1 MGPLGPLTGSSGHL
15 EGNDMKTTKQEKRA
29 ILVIALAAFVALAF
43 WGGASLFSNW
53 RDQAIGSRDSEF
65 VESARQ
71 TYAMDEFVPF
81 DSDRDK
87 EQSGELPSGLSFT
100 PVADEWNGCLDIRV
114 DDARLLSTEEASQY
128 VNEDVFPYWKDDAN
142 AERFL
147 VCTVTLRNASAEPLS
162 RTQGG
167 LQLFNIG
174 FLCLENTGNGPVAF
188 SGTAD
193 VAQDDESAGFYFDLP
208 VGQTKTFIIVY
219 GVPESVDVNT
229 LSLQVGGGYGDAK
242 YVFDLAIDE

>member
-1 MGPLGPLTGSSGHL
+1 MGPLGPLTGSSGPL

-87 EQSGELPSGLSFT
+87 EQSGELPRHS
-100 PVADEWNGCLDIRV
+100 
-114 DDARLLSTEEASQY
+114 
-128 VNEDVFPYWKDDAN
+128 
-142 AERFL
+142 
-147 VCTVTLRNASAEPLS
+147 S
-162 RTQGG
+162 RRR
-167 LQLFNIG
+167 
-174 FLCLENTGNGPVAF
+174 
-188 SGTAD
+188 
-193 VAQDDESAGFYFDLP
+193 
-208 VGQTKTFIIVY
+208 
-219 GVPESVDVNT
+219 
-229 LSLQVGGGYGDAK
+229 
-242 YVFDLAIDE
+242 